1 MSSQPLSS
9 DSSSFEMLHPL
20 IQRWIWAEGWDTLRD
35 VQEQAIPPI
44 LTGTEDVVVAA
55 STASGKTEAAFLPIL
70 TAMLNTTTDDVGT
83 VLYISPLK
91 ALINDQF
98 KRMSILCEMLEI
110 PVIAWHGDIDSGKK
124 QKFYK
129 NQNGIVLIT
138 PESVEAMLVNRGS
151 QIEHLFSNLKY
162 IVIDEMHAFI
172 GTERG
177 KQLQSLMHRL
187 ETEVGCMVPRIG
199 LSATLGDMNMAA
211 RFLRP
216 NSSHVPTIVNAGGA
230 HNELWISVKGYYD
243 RNTEP
248 EDAEATTGQRAI
260 IDNIYDNMRG
270 DNNLVFP
277 NGRSKVEL
285 YANWL
290 RRKCRADRIPNE
302 FWPHHGSMSKTL
314 REETEM
320 ALKDTARPSTG
331 ICTTTL
337 ELGIDIG
344 HIKSV
349 AQIGTPPS
357 VASLRQRLGRSGRRK
372 DEPAILRGYVIER
385 ELGPKCDV
393 SDMLRED
400 LLGLTASIRLLLRGW
415 FEPSNDEGLHLSTM
429 VQQTLSLVAQYSG
442 ISPAKLWHILV
453 KTGPFSKMSS
463 EDFKSFLKGL
473 KDKELIYQDPDGT
486 ILPTLDAER
495 FINKFE
501 FFTSFQTEDEFTIMH
516 AGKEL
521 GSMPLARPLQKNER
535 ITFASRSWKVISA
548 SAAQK
553 MVIVEPTNRSAP
565 PIFTGSGFKIHDQI
579 RKEIFTILNS
589 DDDISFLDT
598 TAKGMLLEAR
608 DAFKS
613 FELDTRTI
621 IPTTSGIAWFTWAGD
636 IINDTIVLILGL
648 NGLTASNQ
656 GICISIDELGSKAE
670 LVSLVKDMDLSIKAE
685 DLTVQTDMLE
695 KEKWDTVLPYEL
707 LQKTFASSNL
717 DLTGAI
723 DKLKTLL
730 K

>member
-1 MSSQPLSS
+1 MSSTVQTESS
-9 DSSSFEMLHPL
+9 AFELLHPT
-20 IQRWIWAEGWDTLRD
+20 IQRWIWNEGWDSLRD
-35 VQEQAIPPI
+35 VQEQSIPPV
-44 LTGTEDVVVAA
+44 LSGTEDVVIAA

-70 TAMLNTTTDDVGT
+70 THMMQYDADKVGT

-98 KRMSILCEMLEI
+98 KRMAMLSEMLEI
-110 PVIAWHGDIDSGKK
+110 PVIAWHGDIDSNKK
-124 QKFYK
+124 QRFYK
-129 NQNGIVLIT
+129 NQNGILLIT

-151 QIEHLFSNLKY
+151 QISTLFANLRY

-177 KQLQSLMHRL
+177 RQLQTLMHRL
-187 ETEVGCMVPRIG
+187 ETSVGCRIPRIG
-199 LSATLGDMNMAA
+199 LSATLGDMNAAA

-216 NSSHVPTIVNAGGA
+216 SSTNLPTIINAGGN
-230 HNELWISVKGYYD
+230 HNELWISIKGFYD
-243 RNTEP
+243 KHAEP
-248 EDAEATTGQRAI
+248 EDADSTTGQRAI
-260 IDNIYDNMRG
+260 IEHLYDNIRG

-285 YANWL
+285 YANLL
-290 RRKCRADRIPNE
+290 RRKCRNDRIPNE

-314 REETEM
+314 REETET
-320 ALKDTARPSTG
+320 ALKDTSRPSTA

-385 ELGPKCDV
+385 EIGPDMAV

-400 LLGLTASIRLLLRGW
+400 LLGLIASVNLLLRGW
-415 FEPSNDEGLHLSTM
+415 FEPSSEQGLHLSTM
-429 VQQTLSLVAQYSG
+429 VQQTLSLIAQYSG

-453 KTGPFSKMSS
+453 KTGPFKNVTPD
-463 EDFKSFLKGL
+463 DFKSFLKGL

-486 ILPTLDAER
+486 ILPTIEAER

-501 FFTSFQTEDEFTIMH
+501 FFTAFQTEDEFVIMH

-548 SAAQK
+548 SSASRI
-553 MVIVEPTNRSAP
+553 VTVEPTNRSAP
-565 PIFTGSGFKIHDQI
+565 PIFAGSGFKLHDQV
-579 RKEIFTILNS
+579 RKEMFTILNS
-589 DDDISFLDT
+589 EDDIAFIDD
-598 TAKGMLLEAR
+598 TAKRMLQEAR
-608 DAFKS
+608 GAFKT
-613 FELDTRTI
+613 FELDQRDV
-621 IPTTSGIAWFTWAGD
+621 IPTTTGLAWFTWAGD
-636 IINDTIVLILGL
+636 IINDTIVLILGV

-656 GICISIDELGSKAE
+656 GACISIDELTSKAE
-670 LVSLVKDMDLSIKAE
+670 LVDAIKNIDLHIKDV

-695 KEKWDTVLPYEL
+695 KEKWDNVLPYEL

-717 DLTGAI
+717 DIPNAI
-723 DKLKTLL
+723 SKITELVSS
-730 K
+730 